1 MKLEEGTNEL
11 FQSLRNELPEPITMK
26 GQRYIAPVPSYEFG
40 VFALELPSKFRTVE
54 FESILAVTPG
64 VVFQVWRCVD
74 DGCIYF

>member
-11 FQSLRNELPEPITMK
+11 FQSLRSKLPEPITMK
-26 GQRYIAPVPSYEFG
+26 GQRYIAPVTSYEFG
-40 VFALELPSKFRTVE
+40 VFDLALPSKFRTVE